1 MKYRKLFKKDVVW
14 DIEEPIISSQ
24 KSLEYTLHILDGVK
38 EIVLN
43 QEQLRNDLK
52 NSKYNALLNNSM
64 LETQLKAYIIM
75 RYIQDDIE
83 KYIEARRNFCS

>member
-1 MKYRKLFKKDVVW
+1 M
-14 DIEEPIISSQ
+14 EH
-24 KSLEYTLHILDGVK
+24 TLHILDGVK

-52 NSKYNALLNNSM
+52 NSKYNDLLNNAM

-83 KYIEARRNFCS
+83 KYIENVS

>member
-64 LETQLKAYIIM
+64 LETQLKAYIIVV
-75 RYIQDDIE
+75 DSL
-83 KYIEARRNFCS
+83 N